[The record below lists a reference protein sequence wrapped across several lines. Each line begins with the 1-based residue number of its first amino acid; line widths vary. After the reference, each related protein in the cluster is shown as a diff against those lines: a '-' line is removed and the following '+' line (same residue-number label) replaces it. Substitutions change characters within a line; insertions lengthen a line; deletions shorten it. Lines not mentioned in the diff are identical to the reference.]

1 MTTARCLVRDAGSVA
16 QNGEDE
22 QEIGTASQDETG
34 GFSYQ
39 DGGVFAP

>member
-1 MTTARCLVRDAGSVA
+1 MPGPLP
-16 QNGEDE
+16 QNGKDE